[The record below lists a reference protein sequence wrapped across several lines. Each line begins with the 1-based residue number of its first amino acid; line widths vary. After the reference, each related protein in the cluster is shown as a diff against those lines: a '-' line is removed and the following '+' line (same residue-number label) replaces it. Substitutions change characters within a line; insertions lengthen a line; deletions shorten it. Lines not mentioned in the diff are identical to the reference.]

1 MDPRRFDQLRQAL
14 VVSRSR
20 RQVMKDSQEETA
32 HENLEIDIH
41 TEEMKNV
48 QKLPE
53 AKEYVC
59 VE

>member
-41 TEEMKNV
+41 TEDVKNV
-48 QKLPE
+48 QKLPQVIQYMCLE
-53 AKEYVC
+53 
-59 VE
+59 